1 MLKRKEMLLILLLF
15 MLCMLAAGCK
25 GRDDGSSPASTKS
38 SDDSLPAND
47 DGFTP
52 YPEEITMEFG
62 RDIDPNGSDAVA
74 FAEKGEPYTD
84 NRWTRLFKEK
94 LNVNIEY
101 KLAVPGD
108 QYNQQIKLAL
118 TSGDLPDYFKIN
130 VLSDYKQMID
140 AGVLADMTDTYEK
153 YASPLLRQ
161 IIEKEGTN
169 VYLPVT
175 SDGKMYGIPRKMPST
190 NGYNH
195 LWIRQDWLDNLN
207 LKRPETMEDVL
218 AIARAFTGEDP
229 DGNGKKDTLGMR
241 FDNDY
246 IDTKK
251 GIFWGFGAYP
261 DFWLEKEG
269 KAVYGSVQPEMKKAY
284 GFLKTMYDEN
294 LIDREFATKDST
306 KSQEDIVGGKVGMT
320 YGPHWEAGSF
330 KQCKEM
336 DPDAEWVAVTLP
348 TEDDSPVKIPLT
360 NAVEGVYVV
369 SKDAK
374 HPEALI
380 KLLNAYVEAIFGE
393 SGDYGKYFSV
403 EGVGA
408 IWDLA
413 PVGLL
418 DPELDLQGHRDWK
431 KAAEE
436 NNYDNLD
443 GSGKAFYNFAKSGLT
458 QYEYMFGPKDTP
470 FAFVDATY
478 PDQVIWNAYFGA
490 PTLTQVT
497 RGSSMDEFLD
507 MTGVALITGQT
518 DLDSGFDEMVE
529 KWHSMGGDQ
538 VVKEINDVI
547 EKSK

>member
-1 MLKRKEMLLILLLF
+1 MTRTKIWFVLLLSVICIF
-15 MLCMLAAGCK
+15 AVGCK
-25 GRDDGSSPASTKS
+25 SGG
-38 SDDSLPAND
+38 DDSSQAGTQSIETSLPDND
-47 DGFTP
+47 DGFTA
-52 YPEEITMEFG
+52 YEDEITMEFG

-74 FAEKGEPYTD
+74 FSNIGEPYTD

-94 LNVNIEY
+94 LNINIEY

-108 QYNQQIKLAL
+108 QYNQQIKLTL

-130 VLSDYKQMID
+130 LLSDYQQMVN
-140 AGVLADMTDTYEK
+140 AGVLADMTDLYEK

-195 LWIRQDWLDNLN
+195 LWIRQDWLNNLN
-207 LKRPETMEDVL
+207 LERPETMEDVL
-218 AIARAFTGEDP
+218 AVARAFTKDDP
-229 DGNGKKDTLGMR
+229 DGNGKADTLGMR

-251 GIFWGFGAYP
+251 GIFWGFRAYP
-261 DFWLEKEG
+261 DFWLEKDG

-284 GFLKTMYDEN
+284 GFLKTMYDER
-294 LIDREFATKDST
+294 LIDREFATNDSS
-306 KSQEDIVGGKVGMT
+306 KSQEGIVGGKVGMT

-330 KQCKEM
+330 KQCKEI
-336 DPDAEWVAVTLP
+336 DPKAEWVAIALP
-348 TEDDSPVKIPLT
+348 TEDGSPVKIPLT
-360 NAVEGVYVV
+360 NAVEGIYVA
-369 SKDAK
+369 SKDAE

-393 SGDYGKYFSV
+393 SGDYGKFFSV
-403 EGVGA
+403 EGIGA
-408 IWDLA
+408 IWDQA
-413 PVGLL
+413 PVGML
-418 DPELDLQGHRDWK
+418 DPELDIQGHRDWK

-436 NNYDNLD
+436 NNYDDLD
-443 GSGKAFYNFAKSGLT
+443 GSGKAFYNFAQSGLT

-470 FAFVDATY
+470 FAFVDNTY

-490 PTLTQVT
+490 PTNTQVA

-507 MTGVALITGQT
+507 MTGVAFITGQ
-518 DLDSGFDEMVE
+518 DELDSGFDKMVE
-529 KWHSMGGDQ
+529 KWYSMGGDQ
-538 VVKEINDVI
+538 VTKEINEAI
-547 EKSK
+547 ENSK